1 MATSSV
7 TWWLIF
13 GHLQQW
19 KFAKVGT
26 KFCQLLNPNKKRH
39 KLKNKP
45 NWQKL
50 ANLVTLKARGCNLLL
65 DLDVLFEPPRSCDNL
80 SRYKITSSLK
90 SFIKIYLAKSISWV
104 KKKFL
109 SIGSWTATKKGWSCS
124 SMTSILCISTSVPT
138 NWSKKIEVILHPIS
152 NAFFLLLFS
161 FVFLQQFA
169 AGLKG
174 PLIQLGYIL
183 GRSYL
188 NIIFRHG
195 QL

>member
-1 MATSSV
+1 MVNICS
-7 TWWLIF
+7 IF

-19 KFAKVGT
+19 KFAKVGSW
-26 KFCQLLNPNKKRH
+26 FANYPYKKSTQT
-39 KLKNKP
+39 
-45 NWQKL
+45 WEQAKL
-50 ANLVTLKARGCNLLL
+50 AKICQIWSHWKLGAVNLLL
-65 DLDVLFEPPRSCDNL
+65 VLDVLFEPLRSCDNL
-80 SRYKITSSLK
+80 SRYKISSSLK

-104 KKKFL
+104 KKCFL

>member
-104 KKKFL
+104 KKNFL
-109 SIGSWTATKKGWSCS
+109 VLVPERPQRRDDPAVQWPPSSASRHRCRQTEAKKSRSYTCL
-124 SMTSILCISTSVPT
+124 ILASNYKCIFSVDIFYCIS
-138 NWSKKIEVILHPIS
+138 
-152 NAFFLLLFS
+152 
-161 FVFLQQFA
+161 A
-169 AGLKG
+169 A
-174 PLIQLGYIL
+174 ICS
-183 GRSYL
+183 RS
-188 NIIFRHG
+188 
-195 QL
+195 

>member
-104 KKKFL
+104 KKNFL

-138 NWSKKIEVILHPIS
+138 NWSKKIEVIYAS
-152 NAFFLLLFS
+152 NLSLQFEMHFFCCYFLLYFCS
-161 FVFLQQFA
+161 NLQQVLRDLLFNS
-169 AGLKG
+169 G
-174 PLIQLGYIL
+174 IY
-183 GRSYL
+183 
-188 NIIFRHG
+188 
-195 QL
+195 